1 MIQLASKIFIDGGLP
16 EETRAASELMLKKFS
31 RPLDGQT
38 TNPSLIAKNLK
49 SRMGNGQPV
58 RLSQE
63 LALEE
68 YKRIVKEMSSIIPKG
83 SISIQ
88 VFADQETKT
97 DEMLRQGRERTRWI
111 PNASIK
117 FPCSRPGL
125 EAAEIACKE
134 FPINITLA
142 FSQAQA
148 AAVYEVTRGAK
159 YPVFISPFVG
169 RLDDRGENGMQVIA
183 NIKKLY
189 AKGDRH
195 VEILT
200 ASVRTLDHFLY
211 ALQLKSNIITTPFK
225 IFQEWAEGGYKL
237 PDEKYKYD
245 SKNLKPI
252 PYEESIALG
261 KNWKKYDLSHELTD
275 KGIDRFFL
283 DWNEIIH
290 L

>member
-49 SRMGNGQPV
+49 SRMGNGQPG

-125 EAAEIACKE
+125 EAAEI
-134 FPINITLA
+134 
-142 FSQAQA
+142 
-148 AAVYEVTRGAK
+148 
-159 YPVFISPFVG
+159 
-169 RLDDRGENGMQVIA
+169 
-183 NIKKLY
+183 
-189 AKGDRH
+189 
-195 VEILT
+195 
-200 ASVRTLDHFLY
+200 
-211 ALQLKSNIITTPFK
+211 
-225 IFQEWAEGGYKL
+225 
-237 PDEKYKYD
+237 
-245 SKNLKPI
+245 
-252 PYEESIALG
+252 
-261 KNWKKYDLSHELTD
+261 
-275 KGIDRFFL
+275 
-283 DWNEIIH
+283 
-290 L
+290 